1 MVDDRVGRRTLLGV
15 GVGLLS
21 SLAGCS
27 GLFIEPESTTA
38 TPSGGT
44 PTPMATPQPTPTTT
58 ETPEPTAT
66 ATPTAA
72 PLPNDSIEVRNREL
86 MVRRSQLEA
95 FAFVDYRFDVE
106 NVGDRT
112 IRDVEFQVDVRYE
125 HEDVSRIVATDF
137 HRFVFDPQDESDDD
151 DGEGDE
157 SSEGLQT
164 DETDRVRETIRF
176 ERDGRDEGWTNVERY
191 ALELAVRRIRY
202 R

>member
-15 GVGLLS
+15 GIGLLS

-38 TPSGGT
+38 TPGGGT
-44 PTPMATPQPTPTTT
+44 PTQMATPQPTSTTT
-58 ETPEPTAT
+58 ETVEPTAT

-72 PLPNDSIEVRNREL
+72 PLPNDVIEVRNREL
-86 MVRRSQLEA
+86 VVRRSQLES

-112 IRDVEFQVDVRYE
+112 VRDVEFRVDVRYE
-125 HEDVSRIVATDF
+125 HEDISQIVATDF
-137 HRFVFDPQDESDDD
+137 HRFVFDPQDESD
-151 DGEGDE
+151 GDE
-157 SSEGLQT
+157 ESDESAEGLQT

-176 ERDGRDEGWTNVERY
+176 ERDERDEGWTNTERY